1 MGWELVC
8 IPLELQLD
16 GWNCGPWSHA
26 ALELFVRYFEQGAS
40 GGFEAFFNANAAVRA
55 VNGLQ
60 PRSQAYRQA
69 AAINAAY
76 VGQVRD
82 EMRRALRSA
91 HTAGDMP
98 FQPVSTDGHD
108 YWAGQGTFL
117 RTLGASAEES
127 IPLSPS

>member
-1 MGWELVC
+1 MHDRRRLYYWNPYGIQLGADHPLRAALAAHVGWELVC

-60 PRSQAYRQA
+60 PRSQA
-69 AAINAAY
+69 
-76 VGQVRD
+76 
-82 EMRRALRSA
+82 
-91 HTAGDMP
+91 
-98 FQPVSTDGHD
+98 
-108 YWAGQGTFL
+108 
-117 RTLGASAEES
+117 
-127 IPLSPS
+127 